1 MAVLLAEEQEDAHVA
16 RVVARRVGQGRAPS
30 ISAGERIEGLE
41 WIGVERGVDARRLR
55 RVDAVERERQLA
67 GCLRDP
73 MPQLA
78 ARPHP
83 RKGAPRVPATGRPAQ
98 IETEVEGHTVEVV
111 VAQMTGTLPVR
122 LAGRRAPEGRPE
134 LGVEREHG
142 AVVAGRHGRHE
153 LADSV
158 ASCVVS
164 GCHIRCSTP
173 RV

>member
-16 RVVARRVGQGRAPS
+16 RVVARRVGQGRAPFV
-30 ISAGERIEGLE
+30 APGERIEGLE
-41 WIGVERGVDARRLR
+41 WIGVERGVDVRRLWW
-55 RVDAVERERQLA
+55 VDTVERERQLT
-67 GCLRDP
+67 GCLGDA
-73 MPQLA
+73 MPQLP

-83 RKGAPRVPATGRPAQ
+83 RKGAAGVPAPGAPAE

-111 VAQMTGTLPVR
+111 VAQMTGTLPAR
-122 LAGRRAPEGRPE
+122 LAGGRAPKRRSE

-142 AVVAGRHGRHE
+142 ACVAGGHRRHE

-158 ASCVVS
+158 VSC
-164 GCHIRCSTP
+164 CHILRSTP